1 MESWY
6 FEVWNE
12 PDLPIF
18 FHGKQQDYF
27 ELYAATARTIKNVDA
42 ALRVGGPS
50 TSACRWVGAFKSYC
64 EKNDVPFDFLTTHH
78 YPGDGFGNSFGV
90 KDAFK
95 MMKITHDNAKNG
107 VDLGDTLTEYFF
119 KPDIYKTWTKGILRK
134 LDETARQKA
143 GDTPLF
149 MTEWN
154 SMAVYSAPV
163 HDEKY
168 SAAFLVKSVMD
179 LKGIM
184 DAYMFWCCSDVFEEL
199 FILGKPFHGS
209 YGIVNNDGIPKPNF
223 WGFKLLSQLYPER
236 LDLPVTNDAVEYSVF
251 VDGEKT
257 QILLYAQDFD
267 YAKHDTTELEITIN
281 TSARSVTKQV
291 IDDNHCNPKA
301 EWLKLGKP
309 DLLTPAQVNQEAQM
323 LYIGIDLWT
332 SACKLL
338 LVTEDGSILNT
349 VTKEYPLI
357 FPHPSWSE
365 QKPEDWWDAVVTGVP
380 ELLHGFD
387 ANEVAGIGTG
397 GQMHGL
403 VALDAQ
409 NNIIRPAILWNDGRT
424 SKEVDYLN
432 NVVGKD
438 KLSALTANIAFAGF
452 TAPKL
457 LWMRENELE
466 NFRKNAKIMLPKD
479 YLTYKL
485 TGVHACDYSDASG
498 MLLLDVQ
505 HKCWSQE
512 MLDICGIH
520 KSQMPKLYESFEVVG
535 QLTKEAA
542 QTLGLPETVKVVAG
556 AGDNA
561 AAAVGT
567 GTVGAG
573 GCNISLGTSGTIFIS
588 SDKFGVDPNNA
599 LHAFA
604 HADGGYHLM
613 GCMLSAASCNKW
625 LCEEILK
632 TSDFASEQAD
642 ITDEKLGENHVYFL
656 PYLMGERSPINDTPA
671 ARSPA

>member
-27 ELYAATARTIKNVDA
+27 ELYAATARTIKKVDA

-309 DLLTPAQVNQEAQM
+309 DLLTPAQVKMIKES
-323 LYIGIDLWT
+323 T
-332 SACKLL
+332 R
-338 LVTEDGSILNT
+338 LV
-349 VTKEYPLI
+349 
-357 FPHPSWSE
+357 SE
-365 QKPEDWWDAVVTGVP
+365 PQA
-380 ELLHGFD
+380 
-387 ANEVAGIGTG
+387 
-397 GQMHGL
+397 
-403 VALDAQ
+403 
-409 NNIIRPAILWNDGRT
+409 
-424 SKEVDYLN
+424 
-432 NVVGKD
+432 
-438 KLSALTANIAFAGF
+438 F
-452 TAPKL
+452 TAENGNTTIRLSVQTNDVVL
-457 LWMRENELE
+457 LTLE
-466 NFRKNAKIMLPKD
+466 
-479 YLTYKL
+479 
-485 TGVHACDYSDASG
+485 
-498 MLLLDVQ
+498 
-505 HKCWSQE
+505 
-512 MLDICGIH
+512 
-520 KSQMPKLYESFEVVG
+520 
-535 QLTKEAA
+535 
-542 QTLGLPETVKVVAG
+542 
-556 AGDNA
+556 
-561 AAAVGT
+561 
-567 GTVGAG
+567 
-573 GCNISLGTSGTIFIS
+573 
-588 SDKFGVDPNNA
+588 
-599 LHAFA
+599 
-604 HADGGYHLM
+604 
-613 GCMLSAASCNKW
+613 
-625 LCEEILK
+625 
-632 TSDFASEQAD
+632 
-642 ITDEKLGENHVYFL
+642 
-656 PYLMGERSPINDTPA
+656 
-671 ARSPA
+671 